1 MHLDRALPMIYPP
14 AKWIDTNIGGYYL
27 KPTNL
32 IRITDQKLQESAAQ
46 KANLQEL
53 YDVIDNIS
61 SVPWRINSKILNVV
75 MKVWEDGGNVTEI
88 PPRQPD
94 KHFVYEH

>member
-1 MHLDRALPMIYPP
+1 
-14 AKWIDTNIGGYYL
+14 
-27 KPTNL
+27 
-32 IRITDQKLQESAAQ
+32 
-46 KANLQEL
+46 L